1 VVTGTSGRGRAALVE
16 DGVEFDSRDATLL
29 RTIHRT
35 ESIATA
41 TSELGRSRARALR
54 RIDDLEE
61 AFGDLVERQRGG
73 SGGGGS
79 RLTENGR
86 RVLDRYDRL
95 AAVISATAQIPETVL
110 RGEVLATDGE
120 LATVETDV
128 GRVRGIHDGIGVGDA
143 VQVRIGADAI
153 TVHEPETVP
162 ASDATSARNRL
173 RASVTRIGEG
183 ETVLEVVLDVDGTE
197 FRTLVT
203 DESRRRLGLEA
214 GAAVGITWKATAT
227 RLAPEIRE

>member
-1 VVTGTSGRGRAALVE
+1 MATDTSGRGRAALVE
-16 DGVEFDSRDATLL
+16 GDVEFDSRDAALL

-61 AFGDLVERQRGG
+61 AFGDLVDRTRGG

-79 RLTENGR
+79 HLTENGR

-110 RGEVLATDGE
+110 HGEVLETDGE
-120 LATVETDV
+120 LATVETEV
-128 GRVRGIHDGIGVGDA
+128 GRIQGIHDGIDVGDA

-162 ASDATSARNRL
+162 ESDATSARNRL
-173 RASVTRIGEG
+173 RARVAEVGSG
-183 ETVLEVVLDVDGTE
+183 ETVLEIALDVDGTE
-197 FRTLVT
+197 FRTLLT
-203 DESRRRLGLEA
+203 SESVQRLDLTA
-214 GAAVGITWKATAT
+214 GSDVGITWKATAT
-227 RLAPEIRE
+227 RLAPWMRD